1 MGIAQIAFNQNYY
14 EEIKQRQKKK
24 EMGSQNLV
32 LKVKTINSS
41 KKKKN
46 QLGIDQIAVNRKGY
60 EVINQKKSKT
70 N

>member
-1 MGIAQIAFNQNYY
+1 MGIAQIAFNQNQY

-60 EVINQKKSKT
+60 EVINQKKS
-70 N
+70 

>member
-1 MGIAQIAFNQNYY
+1 
-14 EEIKQRQKKK
+14 
-24 EMGSQNLV
+24 MGSQNLV
-32 LKVKTINSS
+32 LKVKTINSP
-41 KKKKN
+41 KKKN

>member
-1 MGIAQIAFNQNYY
+1 
-14 EEIKQRQKKK
+14 
-24 EMGSQNLV
+24 MGSQNLV
-32 LKVKTINSS
+32 LKVKTINSP

-46 QLGIDQIAVNRKGY
+46 QLDIDQIAVNRKGY

>member
-1 MGIAQIAFNQNYY
+1 MGIAQIAFNQNQY

-32 LKVKTINSS
+32 LKVKTINSP
-41 KKKKN
+41 KKIKN
-46 QLGIDQIAVNRKGY
+46 QLDIDQIAVNRKGY

>member
-1 MGIAQIAFNQNYY
+1 MGIAQIAFNQNQY

-32 LKVKTINSS
+32 LKVKTINSP
-41 KKKKN
+41 KKN
-46 QLGIDQIAVNRKGY
+46 QLRIDQIAVNRKGY

>member
-32 LKVKTINSS
+32 LKVKTINSP
-41 KKKKN
+41 KKKN

>member
-41 KKKKN
+41 KKKKST
-46 QLGIDQIAVNRKGY
+46 GY
-60 EVINQKKSKT
+60 
-70 N
+70 